1 VKPPALGPIDLAD
14 RRTMSIV
21 LLVIVLLTVLVIHNL
36 RRSATGRRIAAV
48 RSSSTAAATSTVSPT
63 GAKLAV
69 FAISAAIAAVGGV
82 MLATLQGNVTG
93 TSKVTV
99 DGLLWLATVV
109 LFGIRRPGA
118 AVVAGVVGAIF
129 PEILRGGI
137 HIGFISWH
145 GTTAPEIPSI
155 LFGLGA
161 VTLARSPDGIL
172 ADMAEKRYKKRLARA
187 ARATEGAASVD
198 RVGELTAQE
207 ESDIAHDVREHAGS
221 LIAQGIVGV
230 NNVDVAAAVSER
242 AKDAALVI
250 SDLVAGY
257 GQVEVLHSVDLSL
270 IPGQIV
276 GMFGANGSGKSTL
289 VSACSGALPPTSGTI
304 RWGSDDVTTLAT
316 RHRAGRGL
324 LVAPESRGI
333 FPGLTV
339 EENLR
344 LTLPERAEREK
355 VYDRFPLLRNRRG
368 VVAGNLSGGEQQ
380 ILTLAPFMARP
391 PKVLVADEPTL
402 GLAPLMVE
410 QIMQIFTELRDLG
423 VALLLVEEKTAAVL
437 PVADWVA
444 VLELGHIV
452 WQGPAAAT
460 DHAKLNAAYFGD
472 AAASAPTQT
481 APVSVVN

>member
-1 VKPPALGPIDLAD
+1 
-14 RRTMSIV
+14 
-21 LLVIVLLTVLVIHNL
+21 
-36 RRSATGRRIAAV
+36 
-48 RSSSTAAATSTVSPT
+48 
-63 GAKLAV
+63 
-69 FAISAAIAAVGGV
+69 
-82 MLATLQGNVTG
+82 
-93 TSKVTV
+93 
-99 DGLLWLATVV
+99 
-109 LFGIRRPGA
+109 
-118 AVVAGVVGAIF
+118 
-129 PEILRGGI
+129 
-137 HIGFISWH
+137 
-145 GTTAPEIPSI
+145 
-155 LFGLGA
+155 
-161 VTLARSPDGIL
+161 
-172 ADMAEKRYKKRLARA
+172 
-187 ARATEGAASVD
+187 VD

-207 ESDIAHDVREHAGS
+207 ESDIARDVREHAGS
-221 LIAQGIVGV
+221 LIARGIVGV

-242 AKDAALVI
+242 AKDAALVV

-257 GQVEVLHSVDLSL
+257 GQVEVLHGVDLSL
-270 IPGQIV
+270 SPGQIV

-289 VSACSGALPPTSGTI
+289 VSACSGALPTASGTI

-344 LTLPERAEREK
+344 LTLPERAERDK
-355 VYDRFPLLRNRRG
+355 VYERFPLLGNRRG

-391 PKVLVADEPTL
+391 PKVLIADEPTL

-460 DHAKLNAAYFGD
+460 DHAKLTAAYFGD
-472 AAASAPTQT
+472 AAASEPTQT